1 MVELPKRDVV
11 DQDPKTV
18 WEGLTSNPDS
28 ALIDVR
34 TQSEWAFVGVPD
46 LIELGRKQIM
56 VEWLTLPSMQIN
68 QDFFHQV
75 EDRFQ
80 GEIPSTLYFI
90 CRSGSRSRSA
100 AGFIENELVQR
111 GKNVN
116 CINVSEGFEGDL
128 NHEGHRGTV
137 NGWKVKGLP
146 WKQS

>member
-1 MVELPKRDVV
+1 MVGMPKNDVI
-11 DQDPKTV
+11 DQEPKTV
-18 WEGLTSNPDS
+18 WEGLEKNHDS

-34 TQSEWAFVGVPD
+34 TRSEWAFVGVPD
-46 LIELGRKQIM
+46 LTEVGRQQIM
-56 VEWLTLPSMQIN
+56 VEWLTFPSMQIN

-80 GEIPSTLYFI
+80 GEIPSVLYFI

-100 AGFIENELVQR
+100 AVFIEKELSQR
-111 GKNVN
+111 GKKVK

-137 NGWKVKGLP
+137 NGWKIKGLP

>member
-1 MVELPKRDVV
+1 MVELPNKEGI
-11 DQDPKTV
+11 DQDPVTV
-18 WEGLTSNPDS
+18 WKGLTNNPES

-46 LIELGRKQIM
+46 LTELGRKQVM
-56 VEWLTLPSMQIN
+56 VEWLTFPSMQIN
-68 QDFFHQV
+68 RDFFHQV

-100 AGFIENELVQR
+100 AIFIEKELSRQ
-111 GKNVN
+111 GKKVK
-116 CINVSEGFEGDL
+116 CINVSEGFEGVL
-128 NHEGHRGTV
+128 NQEGHRGTV
-137 NGWKVKGLP
+137 NGWKIKGLP

>member
-18 WEGLTSNPDS
+18 WEGLINNPDS

-46 LIELGRKQIM
+46 LTELGRKQIM
-56 VEWLTLPSMQIN
+56 VEWLTFPSMQIN
-68 QDFFHQV
+68 QGFFHQV

-80 GEIPSTLYFI
+80 CEIPSTLYFI

-100 AGFIENELVQR
+100 AGFVENELVQR

-128 NHEGHRGTV
+128 NYEGHRGTV